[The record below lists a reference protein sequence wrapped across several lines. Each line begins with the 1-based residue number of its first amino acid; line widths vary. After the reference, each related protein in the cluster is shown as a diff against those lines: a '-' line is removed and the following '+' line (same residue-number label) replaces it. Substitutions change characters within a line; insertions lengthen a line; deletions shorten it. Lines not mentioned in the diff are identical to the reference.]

1 MSVGCQ
7 YLVDV
12 IEFEV
17 FEKQQQDGRDG
28 LNNDLL
34 VAVNIYTKLH
44 ALEHRGPADT
54 VSNQTVSIGAQL
66 NTAPF
71 QN

>member
-1 MSVGCQ
+1 
-7 YLVDV
+7 V

-34 VAVNIYTKLH
+34 VAVNIHTKLH

-54 VSNQTVSIGAQL
+54 V
-66 NTAPF
+66 F
-71 QN
+71 K